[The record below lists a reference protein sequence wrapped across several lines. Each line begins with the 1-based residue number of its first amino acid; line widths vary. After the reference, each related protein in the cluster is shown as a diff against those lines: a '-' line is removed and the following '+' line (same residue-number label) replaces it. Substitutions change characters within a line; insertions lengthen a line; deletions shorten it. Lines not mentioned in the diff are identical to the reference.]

1 MKRSIVPAVTC
12 HLSPSQQHQSASP
25 PSLDP
30 TLPLRGTGAWA
41 SLPLSVAQIH
51 IRIHS
56 SAFAS
61 QITSA
66 MREGEPLRISAGSV
80 FRPIGS
86 RVCWPTAPRWTPHRP
101 CGRHLYSLVGQA
113 AWCKRGGGD
122 TSDTYLS
129 AYCSLEKKRENIY
142 LQLNETSQKCCP
154 VHILPNSFLPPRLSS
169 VSVFRVDE
177 PTAVSRLME
186 WSVRLLQW
194 DRSSFVKWGMWRI
207 TRRRVE
213 SLMSKP
219 ASRKHCMDRN
229 WLRLSQPGPEMKENK
244 QRHSVNLVKER
255 EKGKGKERKR
265 KENYTKSITW

>member
-1 MKRSIVPAVTC
+1 MT
-12 HLSPSQQHQSASP
+12 
-25 PSLDP
+25 
-30 TLPLRGTGAWA
+30 
-41 SLPLSVAQIH
+41 
-51 IRIHS
+51 
-56 SAFAS
+56 
-61 QITSA
+61 
-66 MREGEPLRISAGSV
+66 EGEPLRISAGSV

-86 RVCWPTAPRWTPHRP
+86 RVCWPTAQRWTPHRP

-129 AYCSLEKKRENIY
+129 VYCSLEKKRENIY

-207 TRRRVE
+207 TRRKVE

-255 EKGKGKERKR
+255 EKGKGKDTKK

>member
-1 MKRSIVPAVTC
+1 MHELPC
-12 HLSPSQQHQSASP
+12 LSLLHRFTSGSTPS
-25 PSLDP
+25 
-30 TLPLRGTGAWA
+30 
-41 SLPLSVAQIH
+41 V
-51 IRIHS
+51 
-56 SAFAS
+56 FAS

-66 MREGEPLRISAGSV
+66 VREGDPLRISAGSV

-86 RVCWPTAPRWTPHRP
+86 RVCWPTAQRWTPHRP
-101 CGRHLYSLVGQA
+101 CGRRLYSLVGQA

-129 AYCSLEKKRENIY
+129 VYCSLEKKCENIY

-154 VHILPNSFLPPRLSS
+154 VYILPNSFLPPRLSS

-229 WLRLSQPGPEMKENK
+229 WLRLSQPGDERK
-244 QRHSVNLVKER
+244 QAETFCKFG
-255 EKGKGKERKR
+255 KGKGESKIKKKGNGKERKL
-265 KENYTKSITW
+265 YQIYY